1 MAEEPDIILVALRM
15 ALAGGIPERV
25 TSLGALGAGD
35 LMSIV
40 ARCVALVDTTGGD
53 ALPEALPSGVAAKH
67 RACARTASRLKA
79 MGYKGECGYNELLY
93 PGESSTR
100 PLLTWLVDKLP
111 KDGGDAGPG
120 AAPLG
125 GRRARLGEAVR
136 AWTAKRWRLPAD
148 RGGFS
153 RGARFRTFAMDD
165 CPLEYAAPSLLEA
178 AATRAV
184 QEARREAALERDAD
198 ELLQEGGGRCAPL
211 SGSGAV
217 DLGWG
222 TLGEMP
228 SLKELLASL
237 ERGTETERARL
248 GRLAHAARFDHG
260 GGDDD
265 AGPGRRV
272 AKASGGG
279 DDEPPADDGAA
290 SAEAAAKA
298 RREAAEARVAAL
310 KDELR
315 ALGEAY
321 KKEVGDDA
329 LIDEKDAATSAEL
342 KELRAALAALKD
354 AGAHAE
360 REYTVRRKTLEMLPE
375 SEAAILKLAEICGA
389 SARKLVD
396 LAREWEGHRVPLVE
410 KIRASRAELR
420 RRKLKAKAMVDEMKR
435 CRGEMNAMVLD
446 VRDKDDRHRLLEERY
461 AAMPKNVN
469 RALYTYRIMDIIK
482 QIAKQK
488 GEITKIVDDIRS
500 VQKENNKIGATL
512 QRTEA
517 LADERVFQEANAGGK
532 DPQLVAAYRS
542 LSDLRK
548 LFEKT
553 VTVIS
558 ETGAKE
564 REARDLD
571 SKKKQL
577 KARVSTANLDKILA
591 DLGQVK
597 QENAGLVARLRA
609 TR

>member
-67 RACARTASRLKA
+67 SACARTASRLKA

-93 PGESSTR
+93 PGGSSTR

-136 AWTAKRWRLPAD
+136 AWTAKRWQLPAD
-148 RGGFS
+148 RGGFA
-153 RGARFRTFAMDD
+153 RRFRTFAMGD
-165 CPLEYAAPSLLEA
+165 CPLEYAVPSLLEA

-265 AGPGRRV
+265 AGPGRR
-272 AKASGGG
+272 
-279 DDEPPADDGAA
+279 
-290 SAEAAAKA
+290 
-298 RREAAEARVAAL
+298 
-310 KDELR
+310 DELR

-420 RRKLKAKAMVDEMKR
+420 HRKLKAKAMVDEMKR

-548 LFEKT
+548 LFEET

>member
-153 RGARFRTFAMDD
+153 RGARFRTFAMGD
-165 CPLEYAAPSLLEA
+165 CPLEYAVPSLLEA

-265 AGPGRRV
+265 AGPAAASPRRQRRRRRAARRRRRGVGGGRGQGAARGRR
-272 AKASGGG
+272 G
-279 DDEPPADDGAA
+279 P
-290 SAEAAAKA
+290 
-298 RREAAEARVAAL
+298 RRRAQGRA
-310 KDELR
+310 R
-315 ALGEAY
+315 ALGEPTRRRSATTRSST
-321 KKEVGDDA
+321 KGRGVGGA
-329 LIDEKDAATSAEL
+329 QGA
-342 KELRAALAALKD
+342 RAALAALKD

-389 SARKLVD
+389 RRARKL
-396 LAREWEGHRVPLVE
+396 
-410 KIRASRAELR
+410 LR

-435 CRGEMNAMVLD
+435 CRGEMNAMVLG

-488 GEITKIVDDIRS
+488 GRS
-500 VQKENNKIGATL
+500 RRSSATSAPCRR
-512 QRTEA
+512 RTTRSARRSSAPSA

-591 DLGQVK
+591 DLGQM
-597 QENAGLVARLRA
+597 ADFDLTSSLV
-609 TR
+609 

>member
-165 CPLEYAAPSLLEA
+165 CPLEYAVPSLLEA

-198 ELLQEGGGRCAPL
+198 ELSQEGGGRCAPL

-279 DDEPPADDGAA
+279 DDEPPADDGRPLKRGARVEARYAGADDLYFRGRVVAVSPAGDLFDVRYDHGETEACVHRSRLRRVSGFEAGAVVDYQAPEGSWRRCKVVKARGRRGSAA
-290 SAEAAAKA
+290 EKFGYPSSALFAAATA
-298 RREAAEARVAAL
+298 STVVGCAAQLAVKVAAV
-310 KDELR
+310 
-315 ALGEAY
+315 AY
-321 KKEVGDDA
+321 GRRDA
-329 LIDEKDAATSAEL
+329 
-342 KELRAALAALKD
+342 
-354 AGAHAE
+354 
-360 REYTVRRKTLEMLPE
+360 
-375 SEAAILKLAEICGA
+375 
-389 SARKLVD
+389 
-396 LAREWEGHRVPLVE
+396 
-410 KIRASRAELR
+410 
-420 RRKLKAKAMVDEMKR
+420 
-435 CRGEMNAMVLD
+435 
-446 VRDKDDRHRLLEERY
+446 
-461 AAMPKNVN
+461 
-469 RALYTYRIMDIIK
+469 
-482 QIAKQK
+482 
-488 GEITKIVDDIRS
+488 
-500 VQKENNKIGATL
+500 
-512 QRTEA
+512 
-517 LADERVFQEANAGGK
+517 
-532 DPQLVAAYRS
+532 
-542 LSDLRK
+542 
-548 LFEKT
+548 
-553 VTVIS
+553 VTVINLS
-558 ETGAKE
+558 SNACTMLYALLSVLRLARSRLYRRRGRKATAHDTGVEIWRLVEALVIEDDDDKKPAVRDAVE
-564 REARDLD
+564 LPAIEKKMLEDARDPFEEIED
-571 SKKKQL
+571 AEAIRIDFEAESPAKH
-577 KARVSTANLDKILA
+577 
-591 DLGQVK
+591 DLTCGCGP
-597 QENAGLVARLRA
+597 AAM
-609 TR
+609 

>member
-136 AWTAKRWRLPAD
+136 AWTAKRWQLPAD

-153 RGARFRTFAMDD
+153 RGARFRTFAMGD
-165 CPLEYAAPSLLEA
+165 CPLEYAVPSLLEA

-272 AKASGGG
+272 AKA
-279 DDEPPADDGAA
+279 
-290 SAEAAAKA
+290 AAATTSRPRTTA
-298 RREAAEARVAAL
+298 RRRRRPRPGRGARPPRPASPRSRTSSA
-310 KDELR
+310 R
-315 ALGEAY
+315 SARPTRRRSATTRSS
-321 KKEVGDDA
+321 A
-329 LIDEKDAATSAEL
+329 KDAATSAEL

-389 SARKLVD
+389 PARKLVD